1 MGCAHHWRKSQHQYK
16 VSGNVN
22 WSNGE
27 LFAPQPSLTSGNPVN
42 AIAAGKSVPGRIQ
55 LFAAIPD
62 RAAGTAQ
69 LVTCWQEKPNEESFF
84 AWESMAGAP
93 TLGSTV
99 PVVAAHNLP
108 DGRLQLWAYSSSNE
122 LFTCWKSGNEQS
134 APYEFSRMTFLYQRT
149 PPSYLANWPASF
161 LHVRDLRTNLRH
173 DVDHGDAGKIRGKQ
187 KQLGNTFALYGGTG
201 TPETMEPAIL
211 SIVQTNLLTAIEGD
225 TLGH

>member
-16 VSGNVN
+16 VSGNAT

-134 APYEFSRMTFLYQRT
+134 APYEFFSNDLPLSEDSAKLFGK
-149 PPSYLANWPASF
+149 LASVISARQGPADKPQT
-161 LHVRDLRTNLRH
+161 RRRP
-173 DVDHGDAGKIRGKQ
+173 RGRR
-187 KQLGNTFALYGGTG
+187 
-201 TPETMEPAIL
+201 
-211 SIVQTNLLTAIEGD
+211 
-225 TLGH
+225 